1 MFYRILKVKVNSTMK
16 MVCLIA
22 ATMRSAYYLQEV
34 LLEVIEAH
42 TLSADASILLTKHF
56 LLCLLK
62 MSGIHHRNWFL
73 GNCGS
78 F

>member
-1 MFYRILKVKVNSTMK
+1 

-22 ATMRSAYYLQEV
+22 ATMGSAYYLQEV
-34 LLEVIEAH
+34 LLEVIEVARS
-42 TLSADASILLTKHF
+42 LSADASILLTKHF

-62 MSGIHHRNWFL
+62 MSGIHPRNRFL
-73 GNCGS
+73 GNCVS